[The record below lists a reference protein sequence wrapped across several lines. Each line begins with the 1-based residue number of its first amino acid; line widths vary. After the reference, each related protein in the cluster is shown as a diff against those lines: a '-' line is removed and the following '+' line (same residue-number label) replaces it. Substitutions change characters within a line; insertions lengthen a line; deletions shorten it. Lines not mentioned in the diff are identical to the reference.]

1 MDEIQTKDEINTW
14 ERESSNE
21 NLHKRARRTQQC
33 EGAHCFI
40 ENEHD
45 WETFKTG
52 PCRLLKRKLI
62 PLRVA
67 SKLPRRKGKKRKI
80 DEATFGEDTAN
91 KNVDGMVYG
100 LSFRLFKVDLTLLGT
115 NGTEF
120 VNN

>member
-67 SKLPRRKGKKRKI
+67 NKRPRRKKKRKLA
-80 DEATFGEDTAN
+80 EVVLGEDSD
-91 KNVDGMVYG
+91 KK
-100 LSFRLFKVDLTLLGT
+100 L
-115 NGTEF
+115 
-120 VNN
+120 VNAMPIKEE